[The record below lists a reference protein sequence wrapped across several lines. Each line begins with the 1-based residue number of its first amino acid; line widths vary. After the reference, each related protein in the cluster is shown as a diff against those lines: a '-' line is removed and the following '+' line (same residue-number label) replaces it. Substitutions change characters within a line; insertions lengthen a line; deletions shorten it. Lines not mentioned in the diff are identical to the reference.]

1 MATEL
6 ILVKNVED
14 LGKVGEI
21 VKVADGYARNF
32 LLPRGYAQPVTKSA
46 LRQVEAIK
54 IKLQKEYEEN
64 VKIAEAL
71 AAKIADASITI
82 TAEAN
87 EDEKLFGSVT
97 ARMIAEE
104 VKSQTGIE
112 LEASTIMLEDSIR
125 TLGRFTVGVTL
136 LPEVTTEIKVW
147 VVKPDAETEEVAESA
162 E

>member
-6 ILVKNVED
+6 ILVKNVKD

-71 AAKIADASITI
+71 AAKIGEASIII

-87 EDEKLFGSVT
+87 EDDKLFGSVT

-104 VKSQTGIE
+104 VKAQTGIE
-112 LEASTIMLEDSIR
+112 VETSAIMLKDAIR
-125 TLGRFTVGVTL
+125 TVGEFTVGVTL
-136 LPEVTTEIKVW
+136 LPEVTTELKVTIT
-147 VVKPDAETEEVAESA
+147 KPETATEEVAETA

>member
-125 TLGRFTVGVTL
+125 TTGEFTVGVTL
-136 LPEVTTEIKVW
+136 LPEVTTEIKVTIASAT
-147 VVKPDAETEEVAESA
+147 AEAAE
-162 E
+162 